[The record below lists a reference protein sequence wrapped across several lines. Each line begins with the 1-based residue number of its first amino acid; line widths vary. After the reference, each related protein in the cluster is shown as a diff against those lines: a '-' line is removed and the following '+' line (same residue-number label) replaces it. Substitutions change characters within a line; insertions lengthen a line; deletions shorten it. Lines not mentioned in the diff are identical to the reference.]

1 MQPRARGIGRLRI
14 GAFALLA
21 LPLLNACGD
30 SDSASEGG
38 GGSRVPDEM
47 CAVGQVPQAA
57 AYDLDDGS
65 FRWASCAD
73 GNASRSV
80 RAVTDDA
87 VYVRAPDLIALDP
100 ADGSVLVDAPD
111 VPRSAVPPPGAIEV
125 DGLTVS
131 GGQDDPV
138 SVRGPDG
145 ESWTQPGTWAYDDV
159 WAIDDDAVFAVER
172 GGGGGLNSVRLV
184 AYELATGDIR
194 WEYAGDPYAEGL
206 WPWHAEDGRLFTVWN
221 NLQVRDTG
229 SGELLW
235 KTSYPPSQNPDLRM
249 AGVDADDEAVYV
261 GFASAPSGG
270 D

>member
-1 MQPRARGIGRLRI
+1 IGRLRI
-14 GAFALLA
+14 GAVASLAVALLG
-21 LPLLNACGD
+21 ACGD
-30 SDSASEGG
+30 SDGDSGGASP
-38 GGSRVPDEM
+38 SPDEM
-47 CAVGQVPQAA
+47 CEVGQVPQAA

-73 GNASRSV
+73 GNAYRSV

-87 VYVRAPDLIALDP
+87 VYVEEVGGTAQGDTIALDP
-100 ADGSVLVDAPD
+100 ADGSVLADAPEL
-111 VPRSAVPPPGAIEV
+111 PPGARVPTGPIEV

-138 SVRGPDG
+138 AVRGANG
-145 ESWTQPGTWAYDDV
+145 ESWTQPGTWAYDNV

-172 GGGGGLNSVRLV
+172 GNGFDSSRLV

-194 WEYAGDPYAEGL
+194 WEYVGDPYAEGL
-206 WPWHAEDGRLFTVWN
+206 WPWHAEEGRLFTVWN

-229 SGELLW
+229 SGDLLW

-261 GFASAPSGG
+261 GFGSAASGG